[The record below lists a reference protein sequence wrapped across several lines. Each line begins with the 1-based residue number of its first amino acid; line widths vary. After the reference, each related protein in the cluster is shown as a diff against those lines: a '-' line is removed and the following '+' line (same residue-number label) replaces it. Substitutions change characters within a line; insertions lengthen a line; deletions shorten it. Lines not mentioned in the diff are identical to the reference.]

1 MKRSVDADREC
12 FGKINPAFFSDLSVA
27 GHIQAGQARAHLQE
41 VDRKSMVSG
50 GVTRV
55 KMHRKGVSIV
65 GAHFRSHWVENSADT
80 DRESLGK
87 FGPAFVCDLWVVAH
101 IQAGQVLVH
110 LQGID

>member
-1 MKRSVDADREC
+1 M
-12 FGKINPAFFSDLSVA
+12 GLA
-27 GHIQAGQARAHLQE
+27 GA
-41 VDRKSMVSG
+41 
-50 GVTRV
+50 VTRV

-87 FGPAFVCDLWVVAH
+87 FGPAFVCDLWVVFH